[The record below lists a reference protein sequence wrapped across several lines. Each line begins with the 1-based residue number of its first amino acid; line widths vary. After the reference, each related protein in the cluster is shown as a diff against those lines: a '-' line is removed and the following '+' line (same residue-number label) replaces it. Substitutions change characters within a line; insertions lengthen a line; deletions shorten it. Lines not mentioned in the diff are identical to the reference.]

1 MGEEAGIT
9 RSVIVLKCP
18 APSRSGQGHEL
29 EESNEKCMIVFNS
42 VQPVEGWQTLRR
54 VMVVQTLLLSKC

>member
-1 MGEEAGIT
+1 M
-9 RSVIVLKCP
+9 LKCP

-42 VQPVEGWQTLRR
+42 VQPVEGWKMLRR
-54 VMVVQTLLLSKC
+54 VMVVQTLILSKC